1 MKSKQRMSPIDPAL
15 IAVMGDIPKSAPNRT
30 MLKKYEKPIEKNRST
45 LTVDIPERLIIS
57 LKNLAANYETTCSQI
72 VALLCTVGLRAIVT
86 DKLELDK
93 FKVFSR
99 SLRYNW
105 KILLPKIPHI
115 ALENKEKNLVDE
127 LEIEPIE
134 IDISVNSSA
143 VPSVI
148 PGDSPS
154 DFS

>member
-1 MKSKQRMSPIDPAL
+1 MRE
-15 IAVMGDIPKSAPNRT
+15 IPKTDPNRT
-30 MLKKYEKPIEKNRST
+30 MLKRSEKSIGKDRST

-105 KILLPKIPHI
+105 KIQLPKIPQI
-115 ALENKEKNLVDE
+115 TLENKEKNLVDE

-134 IDISVNSSA
+134 IEISVNSSA
-143 VPSVI
+143 VPGVI
-148 PGDSPS
+148 PSDSPG
-154 DFS
+154 DFA